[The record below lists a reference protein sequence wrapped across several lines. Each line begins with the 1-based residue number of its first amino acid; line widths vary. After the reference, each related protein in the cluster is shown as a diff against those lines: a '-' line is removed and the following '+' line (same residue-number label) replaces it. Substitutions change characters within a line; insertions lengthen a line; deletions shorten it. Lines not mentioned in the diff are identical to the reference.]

1 MQQSQVIVITLIFYQ
16 VLLILIGFFASKK
29 VKNNTDFLLAG
40 RQLGPWVAGLSYAAS
55 TSSAWV
61 LLGFSGFVYVY
72 GYSALWMM
80 PGIWAGYII
89 MWLVLGSRVRAESSS
104 KKWITPTDFICGNI
118 EGRDRRKIASLS
130 ALLIAFCFI
139 FYIAAQFDAA
149 ASAFIS
155 NFHMTAG
162 TSLIISALIIL
173 LYCILGGFWA
183 ASITDT
189 LQAFVMMIA
198 ALTVS
203 FITVIK
209 AGGFSEI
216 IINLSALDNNQSS
229 WMGGHSGF
237 ILFGFLAGMI
247 GIGSGTFGQPHL
259 LSRLMAVKGNRELK
273 FGAAIA
279 VIWSIIIFCAMASLG
294 LAARTLIPELQAGEQ
309 VFYLMAEQLLPPV
322 LAGIVIASILS
333 AVMSTVD
340 SLLLAASSAVS
351 HDLGLSKYFSF
362 SDLLVSRIV
371 MSVIVFAAV
380 ILAWVIPDSIFD
392 RVLFAWSALGAAFG
406 AIVIARVL
414 DHEPTSKARLWSIIT
429 GFSSTVLFYSY
440 GNIAPDTTTN
450 NISYWLSILGN
461 LPGDPFER
469 LVPFILACLI
479 IYLHHLKNR
488 SVKTLIQ

>member
-259 LSRLMAVKGNRELK
+259 LSRLMAVKGNRQLK

-406 AIVIARVL
+406 GIVIARVL

-479 IYLHHLKNR
+479 IYLHHLKDR
-488 SVKTLIQ
+488 SVKMLIQ

>member
-1 MQQSQVIVITLIFYQ
+1 M
-16 VLLILIGFFASKK
+16 
-29 VKNNTDFLLAG
+29 
-40 RQLGPWVAGLSYAAS
+40 
-55 TSSAWV
+55 
-61 LLGFSGFVYVY
+61 LGFSGFVYVY

-89 MWLVLGSRVRAESSS
+89 MWLLLGSRVRAESSS

-371 MSVIVFAAV
+371 MSVIVLAAV

-479 IYLHHLKNR
+479 IYLHHLKDR